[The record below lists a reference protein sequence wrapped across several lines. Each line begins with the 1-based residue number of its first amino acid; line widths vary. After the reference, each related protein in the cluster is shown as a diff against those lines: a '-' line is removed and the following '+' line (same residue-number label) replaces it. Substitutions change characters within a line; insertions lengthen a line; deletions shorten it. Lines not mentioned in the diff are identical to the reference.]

1 MEKKVN
7 KDEMEKMVV
16 LTVRVPAYQKQYLQ
30 QFCELTDQKVPE
42 IIRGLIDFFIE
53 IKE

>member
-1 MEKKVN
+1 MEKDK
-7 KDEMEKMVV
+7 KDELEKMVV
-16 LTVRVPAYQKQYLQ
+16 LTVRVPLYQKQYLQ

-53 IKE
+53 VKE